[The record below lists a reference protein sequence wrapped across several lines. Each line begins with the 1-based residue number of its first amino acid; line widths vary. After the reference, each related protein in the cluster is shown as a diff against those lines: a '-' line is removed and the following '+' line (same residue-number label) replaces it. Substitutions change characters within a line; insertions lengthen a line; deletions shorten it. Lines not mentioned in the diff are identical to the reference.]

1 MNKPELCRWLR
12 ASVVDPARLA
22 DYVHRVNTRRES
34 DRHCS
39 LPQLDLPTFAL
50 LRLLHSRPQLSQ
62 RGVAASLGMSL
73 GKANNCIR
81 SLIHLGLVRAQ
92 DVRDV
97 RNKLS
102 FLYTLTPS
110 GLVAKTELT
119 RDLLAKKVLEFQELS
134 SEIEQLRR
142 ESDAEGRHAEASIAA
157 T

>member
-110 GLVAKTELT
+110 GLV
-119 RDLLAKKVLEFQELS
+119 KKVLEFQELS